1 MNDIKQ
7 MSGRE
12 NIFKNSTVLI
22 GFVLIL
28 FCIVA
33 TIFSP
38 YFLTLYNLQSLM
50 RDIAFI
56 GMVAV
61 GQSLLLLLGE
71 LDLSVGSMATL
82 SGILGGLLMTSA
94 GMNPYLAFVIGVLV
108 GAGLGAIN
116 GALITSLK
124 LNAMVATIGMQ
135 GVYTGITLVITKGKA
150 ITEIPGS
157 ILFLGQDNAGPLP
170 IPFVIALVVVVLV
183 FIFATKTKTGRY
195 IYAIGNSK
203 PAAEILGIRVNR
215 IRVLV
220 FAIVGLLSALAGM
233 LYVARLGSAQATIG
247 SNWAMNSIAA
257 SVIGGVLLTGGVGN
271 PVGSFIG
278 AAIICVI
285 SNVIVLFGV
294 NIYWQQAVSGIVVV
308 VAIAL
313 PSIMSIVREKKRIKV
328 LAKE

>member
-157 ILFLGQDNAGPLP
+157 ILFLGQDNA
-170 IPFVIALVVVVLV
+170 
-183 FIFATKTKTGRY
+183 
-195 IYAIGNSK
+195 
-203 PAAEILGIRVNR
+203 
-215 IRVLV
+215 
-220 FAIVGLLSALAGM
+220 
-233 LYVARLGSAQATIG
+233 
-247 SNWAMNSIAA
+247 
-257 SVIGGVLLTGGVGN
+257 
-271 PVGSFIG
+271 
-278 AAIICVI
+278 
-285 SNVIVLFGV
+285 
-294 NIYWQQAVSGIVVV
+294 
-308 VAIAL
+308 
-313 PSIMSIVREKKRIKV
+313 
-328 LAKE
+328 